1 MTYFKDKTVIMSGG
15 SRGVGL
21 EIAKALGKDGANIAI
36 LAKTTEPH
44 PTLPGTIFTA
54 AEEIEQVGGTALPIV
69 CDIRYEEQVEAA
81 VEETSSKFGG
91 IDICINNASAIH
103 LTDTVNTPMKRYDL
117 MHNINVRGT
126 FMLSQ
131 KCIPHLKNGD
141 NPHILTLSPPLDI
154 DRKWFGITLAYTTAK
169 YGMSLVAHGLAEEL
183 GKHNVASNCLWP
195 RTSLDTAAV
204 RNVIGAELVKGSR
217 KPSIYADA
225 AYAVLKRDSS
235 TCTGNFFLDQDVL
248 EEEGVSDFDQY
259 AIDPEATLVSDFFV
273 DDNPEG
279 WIQAL

>member
-1 MTYFKDKTVIMSGG
+1 MSLKDKVIFMTGG
-15 SRGVGL
+15 SRGIGL
-21 EIAKALGKDGANIAI
+21 SIALKAAADGAKIAI
-36 LAKTTEPH
+36 AAKTADPH
-44 PTLPGTIFTA
+44 PKLPGTIFTA
-54 AEEIEQVGGTALPIV
+54 VEEIEAAGGHGLPIQ
-69 CDIRYEEQVEAA
+69 CDIRDEHNVHESVKKA
-81 VEETSSKFGG
+81 VDHFGG
-91 IDICINNASAIH
+91 IDLCINNASAIS
-103 LTDTVNTPMKRYDL
+103 LTPTLDTDMKRYDL

-131 KCIPHLKNGD
+131 KCIPYLKNGD

-154 DRKWFGITLAYTTAK
+154 DRKWFGMTLAYTTAK

-204 RNVIGAELVKGSR
+204 RNVIGAELIKGSR

-279 WIQAL
+279 WIQA